1 MLSANASGN
10 APEQSSDADSWPLKA
25 GPKALKV
32 GASGFEPP
40 TSSASVR
47 SKDTA
52 TVLDL
57 LVSMPEW
64 YLVEKKFGVLK
75 PHYGATPPP
84 PESHFSER
92 KSESGAPKV

>member
-1 MLSANASGN
+1 
-10 APEQSSDADSWPLKA
+10 
-25 GPKALKV
+25 
-32 GASGFEPP
+32 
-40 TSSASVR
+40 VR

-84 PESHFSER
+84 PESRFSER
-92 KSESGAPKV
+92 EERIRDP

>member
-25 GPKALKV
+25 GPKALRV
-32 GASGFEPP
+32 GDSGFELP

-84 PESHFSER
+84 PESRFSER
-92 KSESGAPKV
+92 EERIRDP